1 MSKTQEEKRDRIIAA
16 AVTAVAVL
24 LILLFLFVG
33 GMNYDRSMLAQTSTA
48 EIEPPEEEM
57 FLEPE
62 LLQNLGEPESVAH
75 DDPAPAQKGKPEQAE
90 VENVKKTERGDNPKP
105 APPVEKK
112 VTQPKESPIKATEPM
127 KTDEDKKKVTS
138 KMANKFPGQNGAE
151 TGKTGSA
158 GAGGTGVGISGSV
171 TGRTFMGCPKP
182 NVALQN
188 KVVVEV
194 RVTIDSSGRVIAA
207 TARSKQGKA
216 SPAILSACEQA
227 ARGARWNEDAKTPTA
242 KGSLT
247 FTITPK

>member
-1 MSKTQEEKRDRIIAA
+1 MNHSKEENRDRIIAT

-24 LILLFLFVG
+24 LILLWLFLG
-33 GMNYDRSMLAQTSTA
+33 GMTYDRSMLAQTSTA
-48 EIEPPEEEM
+48 EIAPPDEEM

-62 LLQNLGEPESVAH
+62 LVQNLGEPEAAAN
-75 DDPAPAQKGKPEQAE
+75 DRPAPALKGKPDQAE
-90 VENVKKTERGDNPKP
+90 VENVKKVERGDNPKP

-112 VTQPKESPIKATEPM
+112 VTQTKENPVKATEPS

-158 GAGGTGVGISGSV
+158 GAGGTGVGVSGSV
-171 TGRTFMGCPKP
+171 TGRTFMGCQKPK
-182 NVALQN
+182 VALQN

-194 RVTIDSSGRVIAA
+194 RVTIDSSGRVVAA

-227 ARGARWNEDAKTPTA
+227 ARTARWNEDAKTPSARGT
-242 KGSLT
+242 LT
-247 FTITPK
+247 FTIVPR